1 MVGTLA
7 GGITGGVVLLIILIV
22 FGIRYC
28 RARANQQA
36 LANNPFYK
44 NQSNLNGSTIIMT
57 NTPQPVYG
65 MNQPMQPMMQPPM
78 QPMMQPPMQPMMQP
92 PMQPMMQPAYP
103 QPFQPG
109 FDPLA
114 INPSYNQGMPPMGMG
129 MGQQGPILY

>member
-1 MVGTLA
+1 
-7 GGITGGVVLLIILIV
+7 
-22 FGIRYC
+22 
-28 RARANQQA
+28 
-36 LANNPFYK
+36 
-44 NQSNLNGSTIIMT
+44 MT

-65 MNQPMQPMMQPPM
+65 MNQPM

-129 MGQQGPILY
+129 MGMGQSFQQGPILY